1 MIVSVSRRCDIPR
14 YQFKWFM
21 ERVRAGYVVAVNP
34 FNANQQKRISLV
46 PGEAGE
52 KPPETVV
59 NPDGIDA
66 FVFWTRDPRH
76 ILANA
81 DEIEER
87 GFHYYV
93 MITVTGYP
101 HELEPHMVST
111 EKAIRAMKELARKI
125 GPERVIWRYDPII
138 LSTIT
143 DEDFHRTNFNAL
155 AHSLSGS
162 VRRVIISLYNEY
174 EKSQWRFG
182 VLKKAGVVEIIKA
195 RAGYGELLADLA
207 QSAGAAGMEIQSC
220 ATQEDY
226 SLCGIKP
233 GACIDGG
240 LINTLWGV
248 ELTGKDKN
256 QRPHCLCRQSV
267 DIGTYGMCAAR
278 CVYCYAW

>member
-1 MIVSVSRRCDIPR
+1 
-14 YQFKWFM
+14 M
-21 ERVRAGYVVAVNP
+21 ERIKAGYAVAVNP
-34 FNANQQKRISLV
+34 FNANQQKRISLI

-52 KPPETVV
+52 KSRVPAV
-59 NPDGIDA
+59 NMDGVDA

-81 DEIEER
+81 DELEER

-93 MITVTGYP
+93 MTTVTGYP
-101 HELEPHMVST
+101 HELEPHMVNT
-111 EKAIRAMKELARKI
+111 EKVLSAMRELARKI
-125 GPERVIWRYDPII
+125 GPERVIWRYDPIL
-138 LSTIT
+138 LSNVTN
-143 DEDFHRTNFNAL
+143 EDFHRTNFNAL

-174 EKSQWRFG
+174 QKAQWRFD
-182 VLKKAGVVEIIKA
+182 VLRKAGVLEIMKA
-195 RAGYGELLADLA
+195 GAGLGELLADLA

-220 ATQEDY
+220 ATQEDF
-226 SLCGIKP
+226 SLFGIKP

-240 LINTLWGV
+240 LINKLWGV
-248 ELTGKDKN
+248 ELKGKDKN

-267 DIGTYGMCAAR
+267 DIGTYGICAAH